1 MGGGMTPDV
10 IAAATNMINN
20 LNPMAVLQV
29 SWMMKVVI
37 TLFDKNDDEKDGIK
51 QDDHIL
57 MLLLVIK
64 VEMQCWLSFVVSRW
78 LAA

>member
-1 MGGGMTPDV
+1 MGVGMTPDV

-37 TLFDKNDDEKDGIK
+37 TLFDKNDDEKDGITH
-51 QDDHIL
+51 DDHNL
-57 MLLLVIK
+57 MLLFQGLR
-64 VEMQCWLSFVVSRW
+64 SRW
-78 LAA
+78 GQDRWEELELWER

>member
-37 TLFDKNDDEKDGIK
+37 TLFDKNDDEKDGITR
-51 QDDHIL
+51 DDHNL

>member
-37 TLFDKNDDEKDGIK
+37 TLFDKNDDEKDGITH
-51 QDDHIL
+51 DDHNL

>member
-1 MGGGMTPDV
+1 MGVGMTPDV

-37 TLFDKNDDEKDGIK
+37 TLFDKNDDEKDGITH
-51 QDDHIL
+51 DDHNL
-57 MLLLVIK
+57 MLLLVFK
-64 VEMQCWLSFVVSRW
+64 VEMQCCLSFVVSRW